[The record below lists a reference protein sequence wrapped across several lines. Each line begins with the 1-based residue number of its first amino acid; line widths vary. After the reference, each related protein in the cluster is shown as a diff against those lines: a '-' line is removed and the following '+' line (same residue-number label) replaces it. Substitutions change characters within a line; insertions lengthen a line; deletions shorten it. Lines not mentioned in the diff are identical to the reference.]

1 MYGKV
6 LRSVHIQ
13 NTLWRHVFKEY
24 YETIEHVKRM
34 RLLTS
39 LGLKYVMRINVKET
53 V

>member
-6 LRSVHIQ
+6 LGSVHIQ

-24 YETIEHVKRM
+24 YETIGQGKRM
-34 RLLTS
+34 RLLTN
-39 LGLKYVMRINVKET
+39 LGLKYVMRRNVKET